1 MDVSANGTHNMAK
14 LRNTIA
20 AVDTLALLTQK
31 QEIRYHLKTQNLFGE
46 LNHDP

>member
-14 LRNTIA
+14 LKNTIVA
-20 AVDTLALLTQK
+20 ADTLALMIKK